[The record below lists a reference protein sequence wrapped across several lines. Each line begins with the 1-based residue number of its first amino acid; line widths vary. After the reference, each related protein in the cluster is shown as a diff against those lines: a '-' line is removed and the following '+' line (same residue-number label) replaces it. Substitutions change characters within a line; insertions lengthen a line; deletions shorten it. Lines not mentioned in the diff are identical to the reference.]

1 MVVRRQAKFITA
13 LDERILEYLEG
24 VAFAV
29 PEEIAATSPV
39 QVSPETVQERL
50 RWLATIDF
58 VALQNGTDGVA
69 ELTTDG
75 RLYLEGKVDSRLR
88 IPSKAALR

>member
-1 MVVRRQAKFITA
+1 VNH
-13 LDERILEYLEG
+13 G
-24 VAFAV
+24 S
-29 PEEIAATSPV
+29 ATTG
-39 QVSPETVQERL
+39 QVHHGARL

>member
-39 QVSPETVQERL
+39 QVSPGTVQERL

-58 VALQNGTDGVA
+58 VAFQSGKGGAA

-88 IPSKAALR
+88 IPSRAALR

>member
-1 MVVRRQAKFITA
+1 VN
-13 LDERILEYLEG
+13 
-24 VAFAV
+24 
-29 PEEIAATSPV
+29 
-39 QVSPETVQERL
+39 PETVQERL